1 MVKKCFFCVLIL
13 SFALLCI
20 GCSEKI
26 EPGNVEQVKKK
37 AVKAPIAVAA
47 IIRQPFMYEAVGTV
61 KAKTI
66 STLSSK
72 IMGTVTFVFVQGGDT
87 VEQGQQLVAID
98 DRQVLAQLREAEAAL
113 AEARRGKT
121 AAKAARD
128 AAKAGAELAGATY
141 NRYLNLMKDASA
153 SLQEFDEIKS
163 RYYQAQATL
172 KKADAMF
179 AAAKQ
184 RVNQAEATVSVA
196 LVRKK
201 DALILAPFNGKI
213 SAKMI
218 DVGDLATPGKPL
230 LILEK
235 KGEYHA
241 NLELPETYIE
251 DVTQGKRVNVVVQA
265 LNTGPMT
272 GWVEEVFPA
281 ADEKSRSFLI
291 KVKLPDEKG
300 LRTGMFARIFIPVDK
315 VDILLIPST
324 AVIHSGQLTGIY
336 IVDDQHTARF
346 RLIRTGR
353 VFGESLE
360 VLSGLKEGDRYVVVP
375 PPTLSNGTRVEVIS

>member
-1 MVKKCFFCVLIL
+1 MVKKYFFCVLIVA
-13 SFALLCI
+13 FALLFL

-37 AVKAPIAVAA
+37 PVKAPVAIASMS
-47 IIRQPFMYEAVGTV
+47 RQPFTYEAVGTV
-61 KAKTI
+61 KAKAI

-72 IMGTVTFVFVQGGDT
+72 ILGAVKAVFVQGGDT
-87 VEQGQQLVAID
+87 VEQGQKLIVID
-98 DRQVLAQLREAEAAL
+98 DHQVSAQLREAEAAL
-113 AEARRGKT
+113 AEARRAET
-121 AAKAARD
+121 AAS
-128 AAKAGAELAGATY
+128 AGAELAIATY
-141 NRYLNLMKDASA
+141 TRYQNLMKDESA
-153 SLQEFDEIKS
+153 SPQEFDEIKF
-163 RYYQAQATL
+163 RYQQAQAGL
-172 KKADAMF
+172 

-184 RVNQAEATVSVA
+184 RVKQAEASVSA
-196 LVRKK
+196 AFDRKK

-235 KGEYHA
+235 TGEYYA
-241 NLELPETYIE
+241 NLELPETYIK
-251 DVTQGKRVNVVVQA
+251 DVTQGKRVNVVVQT
-265 LNTGPMT
+265 LNTGPLP
-272 GWVEEVFPA
+272 GLVEEVFPA

-324 AVIHSGQLTGIY
+324 AVIYSGQLTGIY

-353 VFGESLE
+353 VFGKSLE
-360 VLSGLKEGDRYVVVP
+360 VLSGLKEGDRYVTVP
-375 PPTLSNGTRVEVIS
+375 PPTLSNGARVEVAS

>member
-1 MVKKCFFCVLIL
+1 MVKKYFSCV
-13 SFALLCI
+13 SMVAFAFLFL

-26 EPGNVEQVKKK
+26 EPGNVEEVKKTP
-37 AVKAPIAVAA
+37 VKAPVAIASMS
-47 IIRQPFMYEAVGTV
+47 RQPFNYEAVGTV
-61 KAKTI
+61 KAKAI

-72 IMGTVTFVFVQGGDT
+72 ILGVVKAVFVQGGDT
-87 VEQGQQLVAID
+87 VEQGQKLIAID
-98 DRQVLAQLREAEAAL
+98 DYQVSAQLREAEAAL
-113 AEARRGKT
+113 AEARRAET
-121 AAKAARD
+121 AAS
-128 AAKAGAELAGATY
+128 AGAELAIATY
-141 NRYLNLMKDASA
+141 TRYQNLMKDESA
-153 SLQEFDEIKS
+153 SPQEFDEIKF
-163 RYYQAQATL
+163 RYQQAQAGL
-172 KKADAMF
+172 

-184 RVNQAEATVSVA
+184 RVKQAEASVSA
-196 LVRKK
+196 AFDRKK

-235 KGEYHA
+235 TGEYYA
-241 NLELPETYIE
+241 NLELPETYIK
-251 DVTQGKRVNVVVQA
+251 DVTQGKRVNVVVQT
-265 LNTGPMT
+265 LNTGPLP
-272 GWVEEVFPA
+272 GLVEEVFPA

-360 VLSGLKEGDRYVVVP
+360 VLSGLKEGDRYVVDP
-375 PPTLSNGTRVEVIS
+375 PPTLSNGARVEVVS

>member
-1 MVKKCFFCVLIL
+1 MVKKYFFCV
-13 SFALLCI
+13 SMVAFAFLFL

-26 EPGNVEQVKKK
+26 EPGNVEEVKKTP
-37 AVKAPIAVAA
+37 VKAPVAIASMS
-47 IIRQPFMYEAVGTV
+47 RQPFNYEAVGTV
-61 KAKTI
+61 KAKAI

-72 IMGTVTFVFVQGGDT
+72 ILGVVKAVFVQGGDT
-87 VEQGQQLVAID
+87 VEQGQKLIAID
-98 DRQVLAQLREAEAAL
+98 DYQVSAQLREAEAAL
-113 AEARRGKT
+113 AEARRTET
-121 AAKAARD
+121 AAS
-128 AAKAGAELAGATY
+128 AGAELAIATY
-141 NRYLNLMKDASA
+141 TRYQNLMKDESA
-153 SLQEFDEIKS
+153 SPQEFDEIKF
-163 RYYQAQATL
+163 RYQQAQAGL
-172 KKADAMF
+172 

-184 RVNQAEATVSVA
+184 RVKQAEASVSA
-196 LVRKK
+196 AFDRKK

-235 KGEYHA
+235 TGEYYA
-241 NLELPETYIE
+241 NLELPETYIK
-251 DVTQGKRVNVVVQA
+251 DVTQGKRVNVVVQT
-265 LNTGPMT
+265 LNTGPLP
-272 GWVEEVFPA
+272 GLVEEVFPA

-324 AVIHSGQLTGIY
+324 AVIYSGQLTGIY

-353 VFGESLE
+353 VFGKSLE
-360 VLSGLKEGDRYVVVP
+360 VLSGLKEGDRYVTVP
-375 PPTLSNGTRVEVIS
+375 PPTLSNGARVEVAS